1 VLNDASKWWTLWD
14 KVRILVGESNWGIC
28 NLGFHEGCIL
38 QMTLGVCNYDMVV
51 YILGLWPSG
60 K

>member
-1 VLNDASKWWTLWD
+1 MPQKWWTLWD
-14 KVRILVGESNWGIC
+14 KVRILVGESNWGVC
-28 NLGFHEGCIL
+28 NLGFCEGCIL

-51 YILGLWPSG
+51 YILGLWPSE

>member
-1 VLNDASKWWTLWD
+1 MPQKCWTLWD
-14 KVRILVGESNWGIC
+14 KVRILVGESNWCVC
-28 NLGFHEGCIL
+28 NLGFCEGCIL